1 MHAKSGIYLY
11 FLFKIPSYII
21 VTVILFTTSKFSVY
35 ILRMLIQK
43 IASEHRRLMIFLTTS
58 PVCK

>member
-1 MHAKSGIYLY
+1 MQKVAFTFI

-21 VTVILFTTSKFSVY
+21 VTVISFTTSKFSVH
-35 ILRMLIQK
+35 ILLILK

-58 PVCK
+58 LVCK

>member
-1 MHAKSGIYLY
+1 MHAKSDIYLY

-35 ILRMLIQK
+35 ILLILK
-43 IASEHRRLMIFLTTS
+43 IATEHRRLMIFLTTFL
-58 PVCK
+58 VCK